1 MKAAVIKHL
10 RDRHNEATAAAT
22 RARPETGIQT
32 VQTQLRAAS
41 IHESLYSNRTLFIR
55 CTVREVDAVGAA
67 DVVDTMDAADAVGA
81 ADTVD
86 TMSAVDMA
94 DVDTVKG
101 SLGIW
106 ECSIGCL

>member
-1 MKAAVIKHL
+1 MGAV
-10 RDRHNEATAAAT
+10 DVVGAVDMVDT
-22 RARPETGIQT
+22 
-32 VQTQLRAAS
+32 
-41 IHESLYSNRTLFIR
+41 
-55 CTVREVDAVGAA
+55 VDAVGA
-67 DVVDTMDAADAVGA
+67 G
-81 ADTVD
+81 DTVD